1 MQAALTAMDKKCK
14 NALARSERLCEASI
28 DSVRRG
34 AAASIAAEAA
44 RLEGLLTGC
53 TTRPLTWHSWT
64 PRASSRTRPP
74 CMMRC
79 IWQPNHHISCRRT
92 EHLGIL
98 QELAGPL

>member
-14 NALARSERLCEASI
+14 KALARSEGLCEASI

-53 TTRPLTWHSWT
+53 AARSADVAFLD
-64 PRASSRTRPP
+64 SSGQQQDPAPMHDEVHMAVHTS
-74 CMMRC
+74 
-79 IWQPNHHISCRRT
+79 HFLHT
-92 EHLGIL
+92 H
-98 QELAGPL
+98 